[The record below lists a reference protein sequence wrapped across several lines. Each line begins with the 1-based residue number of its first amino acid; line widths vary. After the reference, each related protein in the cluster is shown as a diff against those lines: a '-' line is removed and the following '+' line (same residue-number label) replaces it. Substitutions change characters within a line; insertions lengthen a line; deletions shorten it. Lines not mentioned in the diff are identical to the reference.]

1 MDKKY
6 LYFATG
12 TVDADDATEEV
23 VMIPADKIS
32 YMEMRKTNDLRIFFD
47 KSVGQEVLGAD
58 GDNKVEIALD
68 ITVGKHKEVMEAIAG
83 AIASAS
89 AINNPMIVVAD
100 SENSKFISPYI
111 TACADIF
118 EVVDAT

>member
-1 MDKKY
+1 MQKY

-12 TVDADDATEEV
+12 AVDADDATEEV
-23 VMIPADKIS
+23 VMIAADKIS

-47 KSVGQEVLGAD
+47 ESVGQEVLGSD

-83 AIASAS
+83 AINAAS
-89 AINNPMIVVAD
+89 AINSPFIVVAD
-100 SENSKFISPYI
+100 SENGKFLHPDI

-118 EVVDAT
+118 EVTDAS

>member
-12 TVDADDATEEV
+12 AVDADDATEEV
-23 VMIPADKIS
+23 VMIAADRIS

-47 KSVGQEVLGAD
+47 ATVGQEVLSGD

-83 AIASAS
+83 AINAAS
-89 AINNPMIVVAD
+89 AINSPMVVVAD
-100 SENSKFISPYI
+100 SENGKFLHPDI
-111 TACADIF
+111 TACANIF